1 MTSTASAAVGDCN
14 NRTPRL
20 LRRGLRR
27 HGYPACVMTIG
38 MSIFLIAIGAILKYA
53 ITADLEGIDIQTVG
67 VILMVAGLIGLVISI
82 LYTLLWSSDRGAG
95 VPPPPRDV
103 PPRRDRY

>member
-1 MTSTASAAVGDCN
+1 
-14 NRTPRL
+14 
-20 LRRGLRR
+20 
-27 HGYPACVMTIG
+27 MTIG

-82 LYTLLWSSDRGAG
+82 LYTLLWSSDRGG
-95 VPPPPRDV
+95 VPPPPPRDV